1 MADTNETSTTSHR
14 RRSSFA
20 GQTFADIFGA
30 GRGRASGNAGVNNAS
45 SASPTAQFPGPLS
58 SVAAQ
63 AQRRMSI
70 HQLGLPASPNP
81 RRRDSISSA
90 NSASIDE
97 SAIEDEY
104 GPSQQSPFGRRVSFG
119 AKALKDVKTG
129 SVGGGQGNG
138 GTDRLHGRSSIAE
151 TGVSAPRT
159 SVDGGKK
166 TTPPQAKG
174 RGLSSSFPGPVHRR
188 DGYSVSGLNSLLTIV
203 VFTGEGYNWADS
215 FRNRAERSASIT
227 SIGAPA
233 TTTHTRAQSVATM
246 EPPVQAPQ
254 PAPARRVPDHFQERI
269 LKGDFYMD

>member
-1 MADTNETSTTSHR
+1 MADTNETSPTSHR

-30 GRGRASGNAGVNNAS
+30 GRGRAAGNTGTNSSSNP
-45 SASPTAQFPGPLS
+45 SASPTSQFPGPLS

-70 HQLGLPASPNP
+70 HQLGIPASPNP

-90 NSASIDE
+90 NSTSIDE

-104 GPSQQSPFGRRVSFG
+104 GPNQQTPFGRRVSFG
-119 AKALKDVKTG
+119 AKALKDVKT
-129 SVGGGQGNG
+129 SGQGNG

-151 TGVSAPRT
+151 TGVPAPRT

-174 RGLSSSFPGPVHRR
+174 RGLSSSFPGPVHRC
-188 DGYSVSGLNSLLTIV
+188 DDYSVSCSNSSLTTCL
-203 VFTGEGYNWADS
+203 TGEGYNWADS
-215 FRNRAERSASIT
+215 FRNRAERSASIS
-227 SIGAPA
+227 SIGASSP
-233 TTTHTRAQSVATM
+233 TTHVRAQSVATM

-254 PAPARRVPDHFQERI
+254 PPPPARRVPDHFQERI